1 MSNNYFLSSNSVL
14 VSLPQICYTHFKP
27 KFLFAWCLP
36 MEQHSKTLSPSRQ
49 NAAGKLAVL
58 GALLLAVFLLS
69 FCVGRYGVPLDQVVR
84 VLLYRLGAALGG
96 LLDRLPGVDVG
107 PLFPLEVT
115 WTGQMETVVMQI
127 RLPRI
132 IMACLVGCCLAAAGS
147 TYQGIFQNPMASP
160 DILGASSGAAFGAAL
175 AILLGGHS
183 QAVTGSAFF
192 FSILTVALVYLLAAR
207 APGKRV
213 LNLVLAGI
221 MVSSLFTSA
230 TSYIKLVADPTNQ
243 LPEIT
248 YWLMGSLSATKTAD
262 VAYVLF
268 PMALG
273 LVPLFL
279 LRWRINLLTLGD
291 EEAKTMGIHTNRL
304 RLILALCATL
314 VTAASISVSG
324 MIGWVGLVVPHLGRR
339 LVGNDYRALMPA
351 SMLFGAVFLL
361 AVDNVSR
368 NLLATEIPIG
378 ILTAF
383 IGAPFF
389 LYLMMRKGG
398 FR

>member
-1 MSNNYFLSSNSVL
+1 M
-14 VSLPQICYTHFKP
+14 
-27 KFLFAWCLP
+27 
-36 MEQHSKTLSPSRQ
+36 
-49 NAAGKLAVL
+49 
-58 GALLLAVFLLS
+58 
-69 FCVGRYGVPLDQVVR
+69 
-84 VLLYRLGAALGG
+84 LLYRLGAVLGG
-96 LLDRLPGVDVG
+96 LLDRLPGVEAG
-107 PLFPLEVT
+107 PLFPMEVT
-115 WTGQMETVVMQI
+115 WTGQMETVVLSI

-132 IMACLVGCCLAAAGS
+132 LLACLVGCCLSAAGS
-147 TYQGIFQNPMASP
+147 AYQGIFQNPMASP

-175 AILLGGHS
+175 AILLGGS
-183 QAVTGSAFF
+183 RRTVTLSAFF
-192 FSILTVALVYLLAAR
+192 FSLLTVALVYLLAAR

-213 LNLVLAGI
+213 LNLVLSGI

-230 TSYIKLVADPTNQ
+230 TSYIKLVADPSNQ

-248 YWLMGSLSATKTAD
+248 YWLMGSLSATRTAD
-262 VAYVLF
+262 VRYALL

-279 LRWRINLLTLGD
+279 LRWRVNLLTLGD
-291 EEAKTMGIHTNRL
+291 EEARTMGVHTNRL
-304 RLILALCATL
+304 RLALALCATL

-339 LVGNDYRALMPA
+339 LVGNDYRVLMPA

-389 LYLMMRKGG
+389 LYLMLRKGG
-398 FR
+398 LR